1 MYDAKWRGR
10 LTRCSKAHWPVS
22 LLAPTAILHWRWG
35 WATGQSCRCWSYYAI
50 HLRWECSDWRRHS
63 PAPFAVRPWQCAAI
77 SCVCS
82 SPPVWPDIGWAPA
95 RGWPKRIYFGRI
107 AIMQNVWLQI
117 WLCWSLSTHPCCSL
131 QSSSRAPAVV
141 ILSRSR
147 CKCCIWSLASDADGG
162 GVHVD
167 VVVSADATRD
177 CTSSSVFWN
186 WRIFCNK
193 ERKWFELV
201 MVMHDL
207 IEMENCLLP
216 IDE

>member
-1 MYDAKWRGR
+1 
-10 LTRCSKAHWPVS
+10 
-22 LLAPTAILHWRWG
+22 
-35 WATGQSCRCWSYYAI
+35 
-50 HLRWECSDWRRHS
+50 
-63 PAPFAVRPWQCAAI
+63 
-77 SCVCS
+77 
-82 SPPVWPDIGWAPA
+82 
-95 RGWPKRIYFGRI
+95 
-107 AIMQNVWLQI
+107 MQNVWLQI

-193 ERKWFELV
+193 DRKWFELV
-201 MVMHDL
+201 MDDL
-207 IEMENCLLP
+207 NRMENCLLTNKIIFHINSYRSIINRP
-216 IDE
+216 KVNSQTFKLWPFINRGLSLTFIVLVCRQTNQFCISNESHPRFSHPHMLRQNHFQIHIYMELKFVCIHCIWFNSIYPF